1 MCVKANIFSLMQS
14 SHKERPTCSQE
25 DPVMTGAICSTS
37 EGPDHRA
44 LLHHYY
50 LLLLIEIISHSGMHM
65 FALHFPP
72 LQKDAQMN
80 ALAPSFIHYV
90 CSLQK
95 IPFQKTCVDLRCAGT
110 SRAVSP
116 SSAMRRIDLN
126 NIMWKLIIIVYTHK
140 YGVV

>member
-14 SHKERPTCSQE
+14 SQEERTTCSQE

-65 FALHFPP
+65 FALHFPT
-72 LQKDAQMN
+72 LQRGAQMN
-80 ALAPSFIHYV
+80 ALAPSFIHYA

-116 SSAMRRIDLN
+116 STAMRRIDSN
-126 NIMWKLIIIVYTHK
+126 NIIWKLIIIFYTHK

>member
-1 MCVKANIFSLMQS
+1 
-14 SHKERPTCSQE
+14 
-25 DPVMTGAICSTS
+25 MTGAICSTS

-44 LLHHYY
+44 LLHYY
-50 LLLLIEIISHSGMHM
+50 ILLLLIEIISHSGMHM
-65 FALHFPP
+65 FALLYFPT
-72 LQKDAQMN
+72 LQKDAQTN

-116 SSAMRRIDLN
+116 SSAMRRIDTN
-126 NIMWKLIIIVYTHK
+126 KIIMKVKIIFDILFTHK

>member
-1 MCVKANIFSLMQS
+1 
-14 SHKERPTCSQE
+14 
-25 DPVMTGAICSTS
+25 MTGAICSMS

-44 LLHHYY
+44 LLHHY

-65 FALHFPP
+65 FALHFPTLAKRRTNERP
-72 LQKDAQMN
+72 S
-80 ALAPSFIHYV
+80 LAPSFIHYV

-116 SSAMRRIDLN
+116 SSAMRIIDTRIIF
-126 NIMWKLIIIVYTHK
+126 NIIFTHK

>member
-1 MCVKANIFSLMQS
+1 
-14 SHKERPTCSQE
+14 
-25 DPVMTGAICSTS
+25 MTGAICSTS
-37 EGPDHRA
+37 EGPNHRA
-44 LLHHYY
+44 LLLHYS

-65 FALHFPP
+65 FALHFPT
-72 LQKDAQMN
+72 LQRDAQTN

-116 SSAMRRIDLN
+116 SSTMKRRN
-126 NIMWKLIIIVYTHK
+126 MNIIIRKQKIILLSYLPISME
-140 YGVV
+140 